1 MTMTEFLKNKI
12 KDFIESKKVW
22 CDAEQT
28 DDFMNEIYDSL
39 NNLNLQ
45 ISSEEFNTLED
56 AAMYSECDCIGEI
69 EMVLEDE
76 YNTSVFD
83 LYSEVLENISDI
95 FKYKYVCRHFEG
107 ADIFY
112 GNTKQDIINYVR
124 DNVVTI
130 EDDDFTTLTV
140 KEISDNIEL
149 TA

>member
-39 NNLNLQ
+39 NNLDLQ
-45 ISSEEFNTLED
+45 ISSEELNTLED
-56 AAMYSECDCIGEI
+56 VAMYSECDCIGEI
-69 EMVLEDE
+69 EVVLEDE

-83 LYSEVLENISDI
+83 LYSEVLENISNI
-95 FKYKYVCRHFEG
+95 FKYKYVYRHFEG

-149 TA
+149 TV

>member
-39 NNLNLQ
+39 NNLNLK
-45 ISSEEFNTLED
+45 ISSEELKLED

-83 LYSEVLENISDI
+83 LYSEVLENISNI
-95 FKYKYVCRHFEG
+95 FKYKYVYRHSEG
-107 ADIFY
+107 ADVFY
-112 GNTKQDIINYVR
+112 GNTKKDIVDYVR
-124 DNVVTI
+124 DNVLI
-130 EDDDFTTLTV
+130 IDDDNFTTLTV
-140 KEISDNIEL
+140 EEIRDNIEL
-149 TA
+149 TD